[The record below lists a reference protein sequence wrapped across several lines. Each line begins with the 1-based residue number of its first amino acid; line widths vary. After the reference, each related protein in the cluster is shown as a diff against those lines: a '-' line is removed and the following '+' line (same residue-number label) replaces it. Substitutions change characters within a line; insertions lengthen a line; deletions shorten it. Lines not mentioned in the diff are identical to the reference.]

1 MQLFFHNFAHFAY
14 LHIFELHTIFV
25 FFTTLHNVAYFAPV
39 SICST
44 STSSIVWSLFL
55 KLFKPLALCQQ
66 LMFYISTGTTSWKA
80 GLSFSVNIFR
90 FCLYPIH
97 PHSIFTLTRRWKVH
111 ICQSWRKQES
121 LMRTYLS
128 PVIIKLMKFGMLN
141 CRGALIIS
149 RTTERR
155 KGEGASEHWIREKWA
170 TFLKVAHS
178 GTTHAS
184 PNFSLHNFGSL
195 FVLAEDYCFYIPPFL
210 CPSTFSSKILVC
222 LKHRRVQNISV
233 SINIVLQNS
242 AVPKLLL
249 CTKYCC
255 AQIIVVSKIL
265 LCPNYCC
272 V

>member
-1 MQLFFHNFAHFAY
+1 MPKKHVKIWYLPEKIPCPGGANTILFPFFFWTLGQNLNEFSKNFQSGGKYRTFWIMFAFLHNFHIFHKFLNCTQFLY
-14 LHIFELHTIFV
+14 FSQLCTMLHILHQQ
-25 FFTTLHNVAYFAPV
+25 

-44 STSSIVWSLFL
+44 SASSSFWSLFL

-141 CRGALIIS
+141 CRGA
-149 RTTERR
+149 
-155 KGEGASEHWIREKWA
+155 
-170 TFLKVAHS
+170 
-178 GTTHAS
+178 
-184 PNFSLHNFGSL
+184 
-195 FVLAEDYCFYIPPFL
+195 
-210 CPSTFSSKILVC
+210 
-222 LKHRRVQNISV
+222 
-233 SINIVLQNS
+233 
-242 AVPKLLL
+242 
-249 CTKYCC
+249 
-255 AQIIVVSKIL
+255 
-265 LCPNYCC
+265 
-272 V
+272 